1 MKDLMLKSLVII
13 MIVLTSYSLPAV
25 YDADSSSCFLGSR
38 DLYLLAVAQDYD
50 GRYTGVATK
59 AYVSMMPGNGVI
71 YLSVE
76 PMAQIDMQASL
87 NVGLLIASYVSKI
100 NVSNYDFLVRI
111 VSDTPIIGGPSAS
124 GFLTAAIASL
134 LLNQSIRND
143 TVMTG
148 MIMPDGLIGP
158 VGGIPQKLQ
167 AAYSI
172 GAKYMLIPAGQRY
185 STDLN
190 TGKQVDVVAEGER
203 LGIKVVEVASI
214 YDALRSL
221 GIKISEPEK
230 TQPYID
236 PDINNKILR
245 WAENLNLT
253 YQSIKNIVGGYRINP
268 QIRSV
273 VNYYIATAQ
282 NLSER
287 AFRSFSEG
295 DYYSAASDYY
305 SAVIYL
311 DTARW
316 IIEIYVNMTRY
327 NDLYNMITFE
337 FNNTMNSYRSLVDAL
352 RREGSIDLSKMI
364 VLNEI
369 AYRVYEAETTLNM
382 IPRPPIQYLTI
393 DDIYNAVYTLWRI
406 NSSMTWMD
414 LYNYVK
420 PSEVVIPIDHIK
432 RSSNLL
438 ISYVQTLYTY
448 LSSLGVSISGISNIN
463 RLINE
468 ARMAYMGQDY
478 IGSSALS
485 IYLTALVS
493 SYLHEMFTTNIT
505 QTLNSIKEISLKYLG
520 DLKSRGYDISI
531 PSLYIFRGESISNI
545 DPMSSIFYYELAI
558 ADTMWLS
565 LFTSSKP
572 VKYTTQPSTSPILN
586 TTSEISIITSST
598 TETTKTE
605 QILSTTISLSEII
618 LLVMIPAV
626 IILTVIIIRSWKK
639 H

>member
-1 MKDLMLKSLVII
+1 
-13 MIVLTSYSLPAV
+13 
-25 YDADSSSCFLGSR
+25 
-38 DLYLLAVAQDYD
+38 
-50 GRYTGVATK
+50 
-59 AYVSMMPGNGVI
+59 
-71 YLSVE
+71 
-76 PMAQIDMQASL
+76 
-87 NVGLLIASYVSKI
+87 
-100 NVSNYDFLVRI
+100 
-111 VSDTPIIGGPSAS
+111 
-124 GFLTAAIASL
+124 
-134 LLNQSIRND
+134 
-143 TVMTG
+143 
-148 MIMPDGLIGP
+148 
-158 VGGIPQKLQ
+158 
-167 AAYSI
+167 
-172 GAKYMLIPAGQRY
+172 
-185 STDLN
+185 
-190 TGKQVDVVAEGER
+190 
-203 LGIKVVEVASI
+203 
-214 YDALRSL
+214 
-221 GIKISEPEK
+221 
-230 TQPYID
+230 
-236 PDINNKILR
+236 
-245 WAENLNLT
+245 
-253 YQSIKNIVGGYRINP
+253 
-268 QIRSV
+268 
-273 VNYYIATAQ
+273 
-282 NLSER
+282 
-287 AFRSFSEG
+287 
-295 DYYSAASDYY
+295 
-305 SAVIYL
+305 
-311 DTARW
+311 
-316 IIEIYVNMTRY
+316 
-327 NDLYNMITFE
+327 
-337 FNNTMNSYRSLVDAL
+337 
-352 RREGSIDLSKMI
+352 
-364 VLNEI
+364 
-369 AYRVYEAETTLNM
+369 
-382 IPRPPIQYLTI
+382 
-393 DDIYNAVYTLWRI
+393 
-406 NSSMTWMD
+406 MD

-448 LSSLGVSISGISNIN
+448 LSSLGVSILGVSNIN

-468 ARMAYMGQDY
+468 ARMAYMSQDY